1 MMQLLGPYF
10 AWSGLSHNLLYGLRL
25 KSFLTLPTLS
35 LRALTELPPLGLEG
49 PHQLQNA
56 STALCAAAALKQW
69 SAFDRLSLDAIGRG
83 FRLAWLPGRF
93 QRCRLGDGPLVIL
106 DGAHTPEAA
115 RFLVE
120 TLRSA
125 VPAGSPVALVLA
137 MAADKDIG
145 CGLGVLHLVL
155 NRTLKFLRGSS
166 VAGQSFTHRGVC
178 AELGKLQPVAIF
190 PVEVDVAG
198 ARARSAA
205 PGTIMANWQFNGRPD
220 AQPSR

>member
-1 MMQLLGPYF
+1 M
-10 AWSGLSHNLLYGLRL
+10 
-25 KSFLTLPTLS
+25 
-35 LRALTELPPLGLEG
+35 
-49 PHQLQNA
+49 
-56 STALCAAAALKQW
+56 
-69 SAFDRLSLDAIGRG
+69 
-83 FRLAWLPGRF
+83 
-93 QRCRLGDGPLVIL
+93 IL

-145 CGLGVLHLVL
+145 CGLGVLHSVL
-155 NRTLKFLRGSS
+155 ECILRIRAGKLKLA
-166 VAGQSFTHRGVC
+166 VQSCTHSGVC
-178 AELGKLQPVAIF
+178 AELGKLQPVATF

-220 AQPSR
+220 GSAGDNGLGCSLGNTIGCSVSVNIVFQNVTTLPSCAPTQCRGPAGS